1 MSTTPLTFLAP
12 GGLLETAPCA
22 CWRCRGGAHHPDR
35 ARCSH
40 RVRVG
45 ARSTVCDACRT
56 LRRRDPL
63 IFEALAPRGERTA
76 FEDSVPP
83 VLPIRRGVRAACTR
97 AVFGS
102 LTVRPL
108 TTCRPARQ

>member
-1 MSTTPLTFLAP
+1 MSAPLTFLAP
-12 GGLLETAPCA
+12 AGILETAPCA

-35 ARCSH
+35 ARCGN

-45 ARSTVCDACRT
+45 ARSTVCDACRAN
-56 LRRRDPL
+56 RRRHPL
-63 IFEALAPRGERTA
+63 IFEAFAWPGDFVA
-76 FEDSVPP
+76 FEDSVAP
-83 VLPIRRGVRAACTR
+83 VLRVRPGVRAACTR